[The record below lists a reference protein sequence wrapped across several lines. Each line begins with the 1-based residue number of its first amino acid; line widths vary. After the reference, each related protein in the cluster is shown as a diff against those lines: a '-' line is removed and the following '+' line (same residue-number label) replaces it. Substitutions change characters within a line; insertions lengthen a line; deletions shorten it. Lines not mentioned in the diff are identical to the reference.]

1 MRSDFTAVQ
10 AELRKHRQD
19 YRAEKQQVA
28 PRPDQ
33 APPTPAARR
42 TLVGTLRQARVAADN
57 FEHGVAL
64 LFLLLLF
71 LLPLLGVRLARRRG
85 PPHSSRAQTTI
96 AVPDL

>member
-1 MRSDFTAVQ
+1 MKSDFTAVQ

-33 APPTPAARR
+33 APPTPAALR

-71 LLPLLGVRLARRRG
+71 LAVGRALGAPARAASFQPR
-85 PPHSSRAQTTI
+85 SDDNSRT
-96 AVPDL
+96 

>member
-1 MRSDFTAVQ
+1 MQ

-33 APPTPAARR
+33 APPTPAALR

-71 LLPLLGVRLARRRG
+71 LLPLLGVRLRLGAPARAASFQPR
-85 PPHSSRAQTTI
+85 SDDNSRT
-96 AVPDL
+96 